1 MEHMA
6 KPKPKLEKVKLAEDA
21 GPRFE
26 RFITKVAKAGP
37 QHRVPKPKERP
48 ASKGRVHKGKT
59 RS

>member
-1 MEHMA
+1 MV
-6 KPKPKLEKVKLAEDA
+6 KPKPELEKVKPVEDA

-26 RFITKVAKAGP
+26 RFITTVAKAEP

>member
-1 MEHMA
+1 MA
-6 KPKPKLEKVKLAEDA
+6 KPKPELEKVKLVEDA

-37 QHRVPKPKERP
+37 QHRVPKQKERP
-48 ASKGRVHKGKT
+48 ASKGRVHKGRT